1 MGNGL
6 PGQVGY
12 FSSKPCLVDFR
23 DCDPYKHSSS
33 VDIASPLQFL
43 TLLLPSC
50 SNICLSISLVISRS
64 ITLLLKVWSLDLQHQ
79 PHLGTCQRCTFLD
92 STPHLL
98 NQRLWEEDLDIYIL
112 TSLPRGFL
120 CTFKFK
126 NLWSRRKEK

>member
-1 MGNGL
+1 MGHGL

-23 DCDPYKHSSS
+23 DCDPYTHSSS

-50 SNICLSISLVISRS
+50 SNICLSISLVILRS
-64 ITLLLKVWSLDLQHQ
+64 IHCFSKCGPWTCSISLTWELVRGVHS
-79 PHLGTCQRCTFLD
+79 R
-92 STPHLL
+92 TPHLL
-98 NQRLWEEDLDIYIL
+98 NQKLWEEDLDIYIL
-112 TSLPRGFL
+112 TSPPRGFL
-120 CTFKFK
+120 GTFKFK